1 MSGYCVSP
9 RVLHSD
15 IDILCLEHHSI
26 LVFYVDIDILCPETR
41 YPYVHLDIDVLSII
55 PSQFFPSVSIWIL
68 RSYPQLLSLQYVIY
82 WILTSDTQ
90 LS

>member
-1 MSGYCVSP
+1 MSGYCVSS

-41 YPYVHLDIDVLSII
+41 CPCVHSDIDVLSIYRFI
-55 PSQFFPSVSIWIL
+55 SPQVSPSG
-68 RSYPQLLSLQYVIY
+68 Y
-82 WILTSDTQ
+82 
-90 LS
+90 